1 MSSGAPPEHVSVW
14 VPIVVGILGMVGVI
28 SGQLVSAWR
37 EQRREDVRWRR
48 EREKEQLQRRR
59 EDHLHWRD
67 KRWEVAVELMISLNK
82 WRELIVD
89 RLREQHGLVE
99 GYDDTRE
106 QLRSAVD
113 GTSDLMAQV
122 KLVGTDTMR
131 TLADETVNLFRT
143 RFGSAMHSPEPLNS
157 DEVEQVS
164 RELSLKRRELQE
176 AFRSE
181 LGVEL
186 PQVGR
191 TSNVP

>member
-1 MSSGAPPEHVSVW
+1 MSSGALHGQVSVW
-14 VPIVVGILGMVGVI
+14 VPIVVGLLGVVGVI

-37 EQRREDVRWRR
+37 EQRRENIRWRR
-48 EREKEQLQRRR
+48 EREKEELQRRR
-59 EDHLHWRD
+59 EDDLHWRD
-67 KRWEVAVELMISLNK
+67 KRLQVAVELMISLNK

-106 QLRSAVD
+106 QLRDVVE
-113 GTSDLMAQV
+113 GTSDLITQL

-143 RFGSAMHSPEPLNS
+143 RFRSAMHSPEPLSS
-157 DEVEQVS
+157 DEIEQVS
-164 RELSLKRRELQE
+164 RQLSLKRRDLQE

-181 LGVEL
+181 LGVEF
-186 PQVGR
+186 PQIG
-191 TSNVP
+191 